1 VFKYLNFKTH
11 ISAAVLLCLLALSF
25 SSACV
30 EKPGEGK
37 QAQQGFAAADP
48 IIAALENYKNE
59 QGRYPRRLRELVPQ
73 YLEKDPQKNPEKD
86 DAGEIRFIYYPAE
99 ENTSYNLR
107 MSYPTLF
114 GADEC
119 RYTPTEKKWAC
130 GGAM

>member
-1 VFKYLNFKTH
+1 MPNLTMIKRAHAT
-11 ISAAVLLCLLALSF
+11 ILLICLLAASF
-25 SSACV
+25 LTACM

-48 IIAALENYKNE
+48 IINALENYRNE
-59 QGRYPRRLRELVPQ
+59 QGKYPGRLSELVPH
-73 YLEKDPQKNPEKD
+73 YLEKDPQKD
-86 DAGEIRFIYYPAE
+86 DKSEVRFIYYPAE
-99 ENTSYNLR
+99 ESMSYSLR

-119 RYTPTEKKWAC
+119 RYTPTEKRWVC